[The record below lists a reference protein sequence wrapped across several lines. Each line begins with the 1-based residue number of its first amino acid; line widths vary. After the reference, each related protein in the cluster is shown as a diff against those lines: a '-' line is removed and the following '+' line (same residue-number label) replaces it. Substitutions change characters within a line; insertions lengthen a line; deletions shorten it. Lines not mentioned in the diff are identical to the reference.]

1 MGLKEKEIEQ
11 KRGLAQFLTLFLHV
25 LVIIFLTVKMILIKD
40 NLKKILCCYPN
51 SKVESPIE
59 FPIKAKVQK

>member
-11 KRGLAQFLTLFLHV
+11 KKGLAQLLTLSSHV

-40 NLKKILCCYPN
+40 NLKKILCCYLN
-51 SKVESPIE
+51 FKVESLIE
-59 FPIKAKVQK
+59 FPIKAKV